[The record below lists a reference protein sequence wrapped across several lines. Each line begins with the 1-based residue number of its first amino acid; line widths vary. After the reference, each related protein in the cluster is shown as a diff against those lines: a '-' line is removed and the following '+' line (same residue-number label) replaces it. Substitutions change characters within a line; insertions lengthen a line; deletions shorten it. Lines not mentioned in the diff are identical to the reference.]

1 MKEIYETDI
10 ERKKALEEF
19 EAYSKM
25 NELEKR
31 QFNLQKSSI
40 HGIDTEAIRIGA
52 ERWEQARQDYN
63 HKMRKL
69 QQQREEKKQ
78 SEDSAFMKQLSDKVK
93 EDNRLKA
100 EQEYQEELAK
110 KEKELKQT
118 INQKHNVKTNE
129 EENIDNGLRNM
140 LSRMNLSK

>member
-25 NELEKR
+25 NELEQR
-31 QFNLQKSSI
+31 QFNRQKSSI

-69 QQQREEKKQ
+69 QQQREEKKNA
-78 SEDSAFMKQLSDKVK
+78 EDSAFMKKLADNVE
-93 EDNRLKA
+93 EDNQLKA

-110 KEKELKQT
+110 AEKELEKT

-129 EENIDNGLRNM
+129 EKNIDNALRNM
-140 LSRMNLSK
+140 LSITKLKN